1 MNNKNLQKTRDY
13 SFLSK
18 KKLNEI
24 NNNENNNE
32 NNYINNN
39 KHNYINNNE
48 DNYINYFYIFITVT
62 GVLLFFTLA
71 KTFYT
76 CCGILYFIRCLFTN
90 NYKIIDKDNNITLI
104 DNLLIKSL
112 KVNYIFW
119 IIFLTCIVYLS
130 INYGDENSEDV
141 IKIISG
147 LLTVIACIIVGWMVH
162 KMAHTIDYT
171 NTVTIIYNKYLSFL
185 PKWCKKILD
194 VLCFYADFHTK
205 VHHNPKVNKIWYN
218 LLIEF
223 IQNIIIIT
231 IGPLYISSIIKLKIV
246 IFSSYFIPNN
256 IIIIFWG
263 LIYATAHIINYNI
276 IESKEHISHHNR
288 DLSKNGA
295 YNNHNNKIYN
305 YGIDILD
312 ILFDTKYENDNSVE
326 NINHYA
332 YNCIILLIIIIL
344 IDKFNIID
352 YNIVNYIKKLLLD

>member
-1 MNNKNLQKTRDY
+1 MNNNNLKKIRE
-13 SFLSK
+13 
-18 KKLNEI
+18 KKLNET
-24 NNNENNNE
+24 NNNE
-32 NNYINNN
+32 NNYIN
-39 KHNYINNNE
+39 
-48 DNYINYFYIFITVT
+48 YFYTFITIT

-76 CCGILYFIRCLFTN
+76 YCGIIYFIRCLFTN
-90 NYKIIDKDNNITLI
+90 NYKIIDKNNKITFI

-119 IIFLTCIVYLS
+119 ITFLMCIIYLS
-130 INYGDENSEDV
+130 INYGDQKSGNI

-147 LLTVIACIIVGWMVH
+147 VLTAFACIIVGWMVH

-171 NTVTIIYNKYLSFL
+171 NTFTIIYNEYFSFL
-185 PKWCKKILD
+185 PKWCKKIID

-231 IGPLYISSIIKLKIV
+231 IGPLYVSSIIKLKIV
-246 IFSSYFIPNN
+246 LFSSYFIPNN

-263 LIYATAHIINYNI
+263 LIYATVHIINYNI
-276 IESKEHISHHNR
+276 IESKEHISHHNQ
-288 DLSKNGA
+288 DLSKNKA
-295 YNNHNNKIYN
+295 YNKENNKVYN

-332 YNCIILLIIIIL
+332 YNCIILLIIIIF

-352 YNIVNYIKKLLLD
+352 YKIINYIKKLLLD